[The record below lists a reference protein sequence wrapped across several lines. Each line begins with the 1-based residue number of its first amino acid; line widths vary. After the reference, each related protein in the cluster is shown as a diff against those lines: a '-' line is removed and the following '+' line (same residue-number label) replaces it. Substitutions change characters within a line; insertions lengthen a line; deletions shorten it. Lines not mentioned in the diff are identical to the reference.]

1 MTYYVIQS
9 VWLIDSMEKERLRTL
24 LYNALLWIEEENS
37 DFFANEVGNEYEW
50 FEETIGITEE
60 EMNEL
65 DITLSKGVEEDDDY
79 NEENF

>member
-1 MTYYVIQS
+1 
-9 VWLIDSMEKERLRTL
+9 MEKERLRTL

-65 DITLSKGVEEDDDY
+65 DITLNKGIEEDDDY

>member
-1 MTYYVIQS
+1 
-9 VWLIDSMEKERLRTL
+9 MEKERLRTL

>member
-1 MTYYVIQS
+1 
-9 VWLIDSMEKERLRTL
+9 MEKERLRTL

-50 FEETIGITEE
+50 FEETIGITED

-65 DITLSKGVEEDDDY
+65 DIILSKGVEEDDDY
-79 NEENF
+79 DEENF

>member
-1 MTYYVIQS
+1 
-9 VWLIDSMEKERLRTL
+9 MEKERLRTL

-65 DITLSKGVEEDDDY
+65 DITLSKGVEEDNDY
-79 NEENF
+79 DEENF

>member
-1 MTYYVIQS
+1 
-9 VWLIDSMEKERLRTL
+9 MEKERLRTL

-65 DITLSKGVEEDDDY
+65 DITLSKGVEENDDHD
-79 NEENF
+79 EENF

>member
-1 MTYYVIQS
+1 
-9 VWLIDSMEKERLRTL
+9 MEKERLRTL

-65 DITLSKGVEEDDDY
+65 DITLSKGIEEDDDY

>member
-1 MTYYVIQS
+1 
-9 VWLIDSMEKERLRTL
+9 MEKERLRTL

-79 NEENF
+79 DEENF